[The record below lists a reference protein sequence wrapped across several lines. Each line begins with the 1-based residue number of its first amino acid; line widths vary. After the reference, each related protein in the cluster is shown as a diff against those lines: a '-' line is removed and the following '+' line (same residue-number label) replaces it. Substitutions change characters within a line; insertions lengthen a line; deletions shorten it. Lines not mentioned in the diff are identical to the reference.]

1 MFDVGFAIDGSG
13 SIDNN
18 EYRLT
23 KDFVLDI
30 IGIFSVSD
38 EGTHVALLEYASEAP
53 IKIYF
58 DDNYELLNEV
68 KGLKQSKGHTTNIGT
83 GLKQSLVMFDVNN
96 GMRQEVRSFFFPTK
110 ISLLSLLLK
119 NLQHENRLIPCLDL
133 YMLSGEVCPSS
144 FSTRAAKTTTEVVWY
159 L

>member
-30 IGIFSVSD
+30 IGIFSVS
-38 EGTHVALLEYASEAP
+38 EKGTHVALLEYASEAP

-83 GLKQSLVMFDVNN
+83 GLKQSLAMFDVNN
-96 GMRQEVRSFFFPTK
+96 GMRQEVKSFFF
-110 ISLLSLLLK
+110 
-119 NLQHENRLIPCLDL
+119 L
-133 YMLSGEVCPSS
+133 YQNIVIEPLVKELG
-144 FSTRAAKTTTEVVWY
+144 T
-159 L
+159 

>member
-1 MFDVGFAIDGSG
+1 M
-13 SIDNN
+13 
-18 EYRLT
+18 
-23 KDFVLDI
+23 LDI
-30 IGIFSVSD
+30 IGIFSISD

-83 GLKQSLVMFDVNN
+83 GLKQSLDMFDVSN
-96 GMRQEVRSFFFPTK
+96 GMRQEVRSFFFFPSK
-110 ISLLSLLLK
+110 ISLLNLLLK
-119 NLQHENRLIPCLDL
+119 NLQHENILLPCLDP
-133 YMLSGEVCPSS
+133 YMLSGEVSRSS

>member
-1 MFDVGFAIDGSG
+1 M
-13 SIDNN
+13 
-18 EYRLT
+18 
-23 KDFVLDI
+23 LDI

-58 DDNYELLNEV
+58 DDNFEVLNKV

-83 GLKQSLVMFDVNN
+83 GLKQSLAMFDVSY
-96 GMRQEVRSFFFPTK
+96 GMRQEVRSFFFFPSK
-110 ISLLSLLLK
+110 ISLLNLLLK

>member
-1 MFDVGFAIDGSG
+1 MLFQQFVSLVLKSPWEGLVNEVNSHIYVLTIHIFYPLGCSKDFVFDVGFAIDGSG

-38 EGTHVALLEYASEAP
+38 EGTHIALLEYASEAP

-58 DDNYELLNEV
+58 DDNFDLLNEV

-83 GLKQSLVMFDVNN
+83 GLKQSLAMFDVNN
-96 GMRQEVRSFFFPTK
+96 GMRQEVRSFF
-110 ISLLSLLLK
+110 
-119 NLQHENRLIPCLDL
+119 
-133 YMLSGEVCPSS
+133 Y
-144 FSTRAAKTTTEVVWY
+144 
-159 L
+159 

>member
-1 MFDVGFAIDGSG
+1 M
-13 SIDNN
+13 
-18 EYRLT
+18 
-23 KDFVLDI
+23 LDI

-58 DDNYELLNEV
+58 DDNFEVLNKV

-83 GLKQSLVMFDVNN
+83 GLKQSLAMFDVSY
-96 GMRQEVRSFFFPTK
+96 GMRQEVRSFFFFPSK
-110 ISLLSLLLK
+110 ISLLNLLLK

-133 YMLSGEVCPSS
+133 YMLSGEACPSS